1 MNPIRPAVVLSCLA
15 LLMLAACSSG
25 GGGDS
30 ARAGATA
37 EPDPKTICITADCGD
52 KTVLAHVP
60 EAENLIF
67 TDDGR
72 LFVTGWELYE
82 IIKHADGTF
91 EAVVIPADGEH
102 SQSLGGLAIR
112 DGVLYMNDETGR
124 GLWAARLGPTA
135 SMRLS
140 KIHQYSGFPT
150 PNGLAFGPDGALYS
164 TSGPTPDLATLT
176 SVVRTHIDPQD
187 PFKVL
192 DEEKVFGTRLLGPN
206 GLLELPGANG
216 LLLRG
221 NTFYIVG
228 YLSSGLQLSAVHAFD
243 VSADGTVGELR
254 RVASSNGTYDDIEV
268 IGDRVLIANNFLNSL
283 LMFDLEGKLLA
294 DSGPIFDG
302 PAALTWGRPPMFAPT
317 DIVIAERGLLGEGQ
331 SDNGNAL
338 SVFRHKA
345 P

>member
-1 MNPIRPAVVLSCLA
+1 MNLRMRAATVL
-15 LLMLAACSSG
+15 LAALTATAC
-25 GGGDS
+25 GGDGNGGS
-30 ARAGATA
+30 AAT
-37 EPDPKTICITADCGD
+37 EPDPQLPCITSDCGE
-52 KTVLAHVP
+52 KEVLARVP

-72 LFVTGWELYE
+72 LFVTGHHLYE
-82 IIKHADGTF
+82 ILKHADGSF
-91 EAVVIPADGEH
+91 EARPIPAEGEH

-112 DGVLYMNDETGR
+112 DGVLYMNDEMGR

-135 SMRLS
+135 SMRLT

-164 TSGPTPDLATLT
+164 TSGPTPDFTTLT

-192 DEEKVFGTRLLGPN
+192 DEEKVFGLRLLGPN

-216 LLLRG
+216 LILKG

-243 VSADGTVGELR
+243 VSPDGTVGELR
-254 RVASSNGTYDDIEV
+254 RVASSFGTYDDIEV
-268 IGDRVLIANNFLNSL
+268 IGDRLLVANNFLNGL
-283 LMFDLEGKLLA
+283 LMFDLDGTLIA
-294 DSGPIFDG
+294 NSGPIFQG
-302 PAALTWGRPPMFAPT
+302 PAAITQGRPPMFEPS
-317 DIVIAERGLLGEGQ
+317 DIVVAERGLLGEGN
-331 SDNGNAL
+331 SDYGNAL
-338 SVFRHKA
+338 SVFRRRQ